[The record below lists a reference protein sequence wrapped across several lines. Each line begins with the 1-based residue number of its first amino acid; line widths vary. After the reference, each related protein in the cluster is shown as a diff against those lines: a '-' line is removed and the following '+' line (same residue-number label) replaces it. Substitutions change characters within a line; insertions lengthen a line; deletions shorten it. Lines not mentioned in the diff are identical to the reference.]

1 MINSINKPEISVI
14 EHDKAREAAKKCLSF
29 MPDDEDETIDD
40 SVSCINCAFR
50 RWTRDTFTCMNSN

>member
-1 MINSINKPEISVI
+1 MINSIMRSDISEIEYDI
-14 EHDKAREAAKKCLSF
+14 AREKAKKCLSF